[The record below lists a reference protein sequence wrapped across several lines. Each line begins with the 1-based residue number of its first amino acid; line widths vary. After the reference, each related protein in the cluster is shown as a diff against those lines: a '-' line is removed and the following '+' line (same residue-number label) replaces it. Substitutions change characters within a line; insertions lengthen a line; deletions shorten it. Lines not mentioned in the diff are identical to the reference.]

1 MYPNPP
7 HEEASVVPNPTS
19 PATPQS
25 DLLRRLTGRSIAAIA
40 VGTLV
45 VGALAPSVLAT
56 ETAPEAPPATAA
68 QAAGDNETIISVAE
82 AVAPAVVTIE
92 VDVDADPAGTGP
104 FGDIE
109 GFDPFVQGSGSG
121 VIVDASGLI
130 LTNRHVVSD
139 AEAVTVVLADGDRLD
154 GTVEGVDT
162 YTDLALVRVE
172 ASDLPAAT
180 LGDSSQ
186 LRIGQLAVA
195 IGNPLGRYAG
205 SVTSGIVSGLER
217 SITVGD
223 FTRGASTLRHLI
235 QIDAAI
241 NPGNSGGALVD
252 GDGMLIGINTAMD
265 GGANGIGFAIPIDL
279 AKPIIDQ
286 VLAGEE
292 IARPWLGITYQDIDA
307 QLAED
312 EELDATAGAWI
323 HADQEDADAV
333 LEDSPAAEAGI
344 EDGDIVVAI
353 EGQSIDADHPLDLVL
368 LGYQPDDTVSVT
380 VLRDG
385 AEQDLQ
391 VTLGTRPSDLGRR

>member
-1 MYPNPP
+1 MYPNPL

-19 PATPQS
+19 PATSQA
-25 DLLRRLTGRSIAAIA
+25 DQLRRLTTRSVAAIA

-56 ETAPEAPPATAA
+56 EAAPEAPAAAAA

-82 AVAPAVVTIE
+82 TVAPAVVTIE
-92 VDVDADPAGTGP
+92 VDTDADPAGTDP
-104 FGDIE
+104 FGQ
-109 GFDPFVQGSGSG
+109 GFNPFVQGSGSG

-139 AEAVTVVLADGDRLD
+139 ADEVTVVLADGDRLD

-172 ASDLPAAT
+172 ATDLPAAA
-180 LGDSSQ
+180 LGDSSA

-312 EELDATAGAWI
+312 EELGATAGAWI
-323 HADQEDADAV
+323 HADQEGADAV

-353 EGQSIDADHPLDLVL
+353 EGQTIDAAHPLDLVL
-368 LGYQPDDTVSVT
+368 LGYAPDDTVTVT
-380 VLRDG
+380 VLRDSG
-385 AEQDLQ
+385 EQDLQ